1 MPDLSTG
8 IARLSARCVQGTA
21 VRRRAV
27 AADVSELSTRVA
39 LHRLRL
45 TVARKVIRPTAL
57 VTRRRA
63 APPSSRKPAAEPA
76 SEAAARRTRCA
87 ASHAWGRAVARKM
100 AAETAGVAATA
111 CAGAAE
117 AESRAV
123 GLHVAEALAVVALF
137 GLGGAGMRASVGLV
151 TGLLAVVAEALGRR
165 ADLGVVADVAALEAR
180 APR

>member
-1 MPDLSTG
+1 MFKGPPLGAVQS
-8 IARLSARCVQGTA
+8 RLMCPSQSQPPSIFPISANKLT
-21 VRRRAV
+21 
-27 AADVSELSTRVA
+27 ELSTRVA

-137 GLGGAGMRASVGLV
+137 GWC
-151 TGLLAVVAEALGRR
+151 EC
-165 ADLGVVADVAALEAR
+165 
-180 APR
+180 